1 MQPLEGKQKRLRE
14 APSLVTWKQGVYW
27 VTIVPPFRTKGT
39 KPDVVYSR
47 HKPAHAKVV
56 ARGKGSPGKTLYTFG
71 KLPPKIALPMG
82 VVSAKVK
89 HGRKLVFHRQNGKRR
104 VRTK

>member
-1 MQPLEGKQKRLRE
+1 MTALPKERRLRE

-47 HKPAHAKVV
+47 HKPAQAKVV
-56 ARGKGSPGKTLYTFG
+56 AKGRGAPGKTLYAFG
-71 KLPPKIALPMG
+71 PLPPKIALPMG
-82 VVSAKVK
+82 VVTARVK
-89 HGRKLVFHRQNGKRR
+89 HGRRLTFARQKTYRR
-104 VRTK
+104 RRA

>member
-1 MQPLEGKQKRLRE
+1 MEPAKGKQKRLRE
-14 APSLVTWKQGVYW
+14 APSLVTWKQGMYW

-47 HKPAHAKVV
+47 HRPAQAMRVAK
-56 ARGKGSPGKTLYTFG
+56 GKGSPGKTLYAFG
-71 KLPPKIALPMG
+71 KLPAKIKLPMG

-89 HGRKLVFHRQNGKRR
+89 KGKKLVFHPQNGKRA
-104 VRTK
+104 KKKK